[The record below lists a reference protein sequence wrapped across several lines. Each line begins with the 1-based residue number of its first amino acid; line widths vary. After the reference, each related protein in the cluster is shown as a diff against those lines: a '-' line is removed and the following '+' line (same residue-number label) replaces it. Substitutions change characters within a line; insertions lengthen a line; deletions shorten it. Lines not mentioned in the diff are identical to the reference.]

1 MDFNFAKF
9 YHQQKLSNTEAS
21 DEDIA
26 KLYILHQAMEKESL
40 SPAKVAPKHHP
51 KYEDMIRA
59 ALVALKERKGS
70 SRQAIK
76 KYILKT
82 YKLPDNS
89 TTNNR
94 FRLAINKGVE
104 KGSFYFPNGP
114 SGTVKIV
121 KKIQIKEE
129 KGEPEKIK
137 SPSSFQNGRSDT
149 IKIAKKVH
157 IKKEREE
164 PEKTETPS
172 SFQNGRSDTIKIAKK
187 VHINIEKEEPEKTET
202 PSSFQNGRSD
212 TIKIAKKVHIK
223 KEKEEPEKTETPSS
237 LYN

>member
-51 KYEDMIRA
+51 KYEDMIR
-59 ALVALKERKGS
+59 ERKGS

-187 VHINIEKEEPEKTET
+187 VHI
-202 PSSFQNGRSD
+202 
-212 TIKIAKKVHIK
+212 K

-237 LYN
+237 LYNGPSAPIKIIKKSKD